1 MGIRKHADWEST
13 RINTAT
19 TTVIRAVG
27 PTLVRSVA
35 ILGGTLGDVTLFN
48 AGDVLGENKGVIAGA
63 GMTQGDNYVYGDG
76 LFGIGLTVLTAAA
89 TELIIVHKG
98 ND

>member
-1 MGIRKHADWEST
+1 MGIRRHADWEVT

-19 TTVIRAVG
+19 TTVIRTG
-27 PTLVRSVA
+27 PTIVRSVA
-35 ILGGTLGDVTLFN
+35 ILGGTLADVTLFN
-48 AGDVLGENKGVIAGA
+48 AADVAGENKGVIAGA

-76 LFGIGLTVLTAAA
+76 LFGIGLTVLTADA

-98 ND
+98 N